1 MLPAAGCRLA
11 FWLAWRRLCGKA
23 GDRPCCQ
30 ELAAGWPSGLRGDV
44 YAVRRVTVH
53 VASSWLQA
61 GALTGK
67 GKL

>member
-1 MLPAAGCRLA
+1 MLLAPGC
-11 FWLAWRRLCGKA
+11 WLALWLARQGLCSKA